1 MRISRGLWAEP
12 VMAANASPHGAAAGR
27 RSCWPPCCSGG
38 RARRAELGF
47 RALAKRFDARER
59 LLPRNRGPD
68 RVLRS
73 FSMGRAVVLGA
84 ARSVLG
90 LAGLAAATWIWSS
103 KDFGDLD
110 HRETMRL
117 VVPAAAMVTIG
128 VQIAL
133 AGFVSGMFR
142 IAQRP

>member
-1 MRISRGLWAEP
+1 L
-12 VMAANASPHGAAAGR
+12 
-27 RSCWPPCCSGG
+27 
-38 RARRAELGF
+38 
-47 RALAKRFDARER
+47 
-59 LLPRNRGPD
+59 
-68 RVLRS
+68 
-73 FSMGRAVVLGA
+73 
-84 ARSVLG
+84 
-90 LAGLAAATWIWSS
+90 AATWIWSS
-103 KDFGDLD
+103 KDFSDLD